1 MQNSNKCKSC
11 NLTIHPNFVGYHT
24 CGYANCP
31 VCGPRHIALTI
42 IVVGVALSLV
52 TAIHFANVS
61 YSSEHL
67 FSKTYVMCKEKV
79 LGYERIGAYDT
90 MEKFK
95 AAFSYC

>member
-1 MQNSNKCKSC
+1 MSELIASRAKTKKDDKKEIG
-11 NLTIHPNFVGYHT
+11 L
-24 CGYANCP
+24 
-31 VCGPRHIALTI
+31 GPRHIALTI

-95 AAFSYC
+95 AALSYC